1 MHGNLWEWCAD
12 HWHNS
17 YEGAP
22 TDGRAWVSDG
32 EKAYRV
38 TRGGSWHDTPDVCR
52 SAARLRVLA
61 DEGDEMTGFR
71 VALDAESIQ
80 GAAQT

>member
-1 MHGNLWEWCAD
+1 V
-12 HWHNS
+12 
-17 YEGAP
+17 
-22 TDGRAWVSDG
+22 TDGER
-32 EKAYRV
+32 AYRV

-80 GAAQT
+80 EAAQS